1 MAETSGVNPD
11 PGYLGWAKE
20 QLGVVLHHELRLS
33 STPGR
38 EERGVFCENDIPA
51 DTIVVSVPWEALMT
65 VENAKGT
72 PFEGLMEAGA
82 REDDVLCLLL
92 LYHRHVLKDSSP
104 LKRHIDV
111 LPREYHQTIFYSDDE
126 LQLLRGTSLHAVT
139 MQWKAQ
145 VESDFGELEEL
156 PLLSPS
162 EDGCSTTRDALGGF
176 LTKDGYLWALGTV
189 WSRFVTVEREGR
201 AMKAMAPV
209 FDMFNHDPGSSTV
222 HGFQESNQCL
232 HLVTLQDW
240 AAGTE
245 VKFSYGPLPNSRLLL
260 LHGFCLPDNAFEA
273 VDLWAMMEPSAPNY
287 ATKSKILKKNGVD
300 SSTRPFVLTAKG
312 LDPSLLPALRIQR
325 ATESELKTA
334 ADGPW
339 GESLGARNETEVCD
353 VLVAALSQMLKD
365 REGPSSSHASGN
377 GPVGR
382 EEAAPAAETEAS
394 DGGGEE
400 GRAGR
405 CVLPEDRQRAIEL
418 LRLGEASVLRFCL
431 AWVEEHRLLMEQE
444 LE

>member
-1 MAETSGVNPD
+1 MADINGESPD
-11 PGYLGWAKE
+11 PGYLGWARE
-20 QLGVVLHHELRLS
+20 DLGVVLHHELRLS

-38 EERGVFCENDIPA
+38 EERGVFCEVDIPA

-65 VENAKGT
+65 VDNAKGT
-72 PFEGLMEAGA
+72 PFEGVMEAGA

-126 LQLLRGTSLHAVT
+126 LELLRGTSLHAVT
-139 MQWKAQ
+139 VQWKAQ
-145 VESDFGELEEL
+145 VDSDFGELEEL
-156 PLLSPS
+156 QLPSPS
-162 EDGCSTTRDALGGF
+162 EGGSSTARDALGGS
-176 LTKDGYLWALGTV
+176 LTKEGYLWALGTV

-209 FDMFNHDPGSSTV
+209 FDMFNHDPSSSTV

-240 AAGTE
+240 AAGSE

-260 LHGFCLPDNAFEA
+260 LHGFCIPNNAFEA
-273 VDLWAMMEPSAPNY
+273 VDLWAMMEPGAPNY
-287 ATKSKILKKNGVD
+287 AAKSKILKENGVD
-300 SSTRPFVLTAKG
+300 PSTRPFVLTAKG
-312 LDPSLLPALRIQR
+312 LDPSLLPALRVQR

-339 GESLGARNETEVCD
+339 GESLGARNEAEVCE
-353 VLVAALSQMLKD
+353 VLIAALSQMLKD
-365 REGPSSSHASGN
+365 REGPSSSHASHN
-377 GPVGR
+377 GPVPPQ
-382 EEAAPAAETEAS
+382 EPAPASHGEAS
-394 DGGGEE
+394 RVQGEE
-400 GRAGR
+400 GRAELG
-405 CVLPEDRQRAIEL
+405 VLPEDRPRAIEL
-418 LRLGEASVLRFCL
+418 LREGEASVLRFCL
-431 AWVEEHRLLMEQE
+431 GWVEEHRLLMAQE